1 MVFGVMKI
9 IPILEI
15 NSTKTL
21 TEKSHKIIKNTLKL
35 KFSIDSLFEMVI
47 YTPAEESTR
56 QN

>member
-1 MVFGVMKI
+1 MFGVTKI

-47 YTPAEESTR
+47 YKPAEESTR